1 MHTQPWTWPGHSYRP
16 ISHNSEMRRNAMRM
30 WHTHIAWH
38 GMAWCGKIDHTKLPW
53 PRADDH
59 DHHQCGLVW
68 LEDAKRKTVDVEVR
82 TETSDKPN
90 RKHDSLKMKWQFSF
104 CFSFSSVFN
113 CEQQPTTTTK
123 IQVLLWIH
131 NFFFH
136 YFHFI
141 WSLLSLWKF
150 LIVRTPLCVAFVC
163 VRERAL
169 CVYFCIGNVIC
180 KSINRLRLL
189 LCKMQMKIASQTGPE
204 WLYQVIISTK
214 ESKNDNVRAQLW

>member
-131 NFFFH
+131 NFFF
-136 YFHFI
+136 
-141 WSLLSLWKF
+141 SLLSFYLVAT
-150 LIVRTPLCVAFVC
+150 LPLKVFDCPYTSLHCVC
-163 VRERAL
+163 VCAWTGSVCIFAL
-169 CVYFCIGNVIC
+169 A
-180 KSINRLRLL
+180 
-189 LCKMQMKIASQTGPE
+189 M
-204 WLYQVIISTK
+204 
-214 ESKNDNVRAQLW
+214 